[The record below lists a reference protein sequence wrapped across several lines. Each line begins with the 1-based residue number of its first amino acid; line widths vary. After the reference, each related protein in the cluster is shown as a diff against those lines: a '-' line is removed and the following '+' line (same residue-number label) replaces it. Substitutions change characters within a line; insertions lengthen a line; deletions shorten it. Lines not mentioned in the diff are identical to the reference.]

1 MSPWIRAF
9 FIKRMPKLL
18 LMRVPQNLLDDLAAS
33 KINYGCKQMSKSKFG
48 QALMAEMQFNN
59 SGGSS
64 PDSIRRMQVGRGGC
78 NGLHT
83 TTATHR

>member
-1 MSPWIRAF
+1 M
-9 FIKRMPKLL
+9 L
-18 LMRVPQNLLDDLAAS
+18 LMRVPQNLLDDLAAP

-83 TTATHR
+83 STATHR